1 MDPVLIE
8 KAQVI
13 NVEALYEIALESSD
27 ANIVRR
33 AISALLETPGGAA
46 FLQMHG
52 LIA

>member
-8 KAQVI
+8 QAQVI
-13 NVEALYEIALESSD
+13 NVEALYEIALERDD

-52 LIA
+52 LIV